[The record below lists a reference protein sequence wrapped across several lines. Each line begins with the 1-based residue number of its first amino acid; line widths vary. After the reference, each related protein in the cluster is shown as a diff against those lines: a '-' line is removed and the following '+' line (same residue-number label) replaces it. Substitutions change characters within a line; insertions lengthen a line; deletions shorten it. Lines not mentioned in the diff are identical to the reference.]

1 MTEASPHV
9 RAAIADARALLET
22 FQAGDLAS
30 SYVRVRDTE
39 VFIARGASEPNPM
52 QRAQASEPATS
63 GAPVEH
69 STLEV
74 TAPHVATIAW
84 IAAAGTVVR
93 QGQVVVRL
101 TVLDESIEVLSP
113 RSGSVTSVIAEAS
126 SMVEFGQAMLTLQT
140 AQ

>member
-1 MTEASPHV
+1 MTETCPHV

-52 QRAQASEPATS
+52 QRARGPEPLTS
-63 GAPVEH
+63 GAPVEY
-69 STLEV
+69 STSEV
-74 TAPHVATIAW
+74 TAPHIATIAW

-93 QGQVVVRL
+93 QGEVIVRL
-101 TVLDESIEVLSP
+101 MVLDESIEMLSP
-113 RSGSVTSVIAEAS
+113 QPGRVSSVVAEAS
-126 SMVEFGQAMLTLQT
+126 SMVEFGQAILTLQT